1 MVAPKSESEKGA
13 LMASFARSRQDQ
25 KSGIGLCALL
35 ILPQIS
41 KTSDANPG
49 ALTMNNLTE

>member
-13 LMASFARSRQDQ
+13 LMARFAQSHQDQ
-25 KSGIGLCALL
+25 KSGTGLCALL
-35 ILPQIS
+35 ILPLIS